1 MLKALRRDPAWMTAA
16 WLVLGL
22 LGVFLVLP
30 LVGMLGK
37 SFIGADGHAIPRI
50 TVLRKTSR

>member
-16 WLVLGL
+16 WLALGL

-37 SFIGADGHAIPRI
+37 SFIGADGHASLERC
-50 TVLRKTSR
+50 V